1 VPGARAAGWGELLSR
16 LAEVPRENGTPGIH
30 AAATWL
36 VETFEAAG
44 LEPELFAFQAT
55 PFVLRL
61 AGVLALAGGLLYWRL
76 VRARRFGAA
85 LAVALLVPGALLLQL
100 ELYRPVFGWL
110 GAQTQH
116 HVLVKLP
123 AQRAEQRLAF
133 AAHYDTKTDLLD
145 HVERAPVDFLA
156 APMIPLM
163 LLGALAGLAAPR
175 ARRGARALQRSASL
189 AGVAGAVYGVLTG
202 VALSAGA
209 LVQGRSPG
217 ALDDGASCAVLVRL
231 AEELAA
237 AAPLA
242 RTEVEV
248 WLLSAEEVGV
258 QGSFVYARER
268 FSRPPDLPTFVVNLE
283 GLGASAAH
291 GVFPSERTNLRA
303 FAPDP
308 RLVAHL
314 DAVHREVFSEP
325 LAVFPVGGATDARSF
340 LAHGVPAAT
349 LYSRIPG
356 QPLPRDLHSAGDDR
370 SRLDE
375 SALDASLAYLLAVAR
390 AADARGL

>member
-30 AAATWL
+30 AAAAWL

-242 RTEVEV
+242 RTQVEV
-248 WLLSAEEVGV
+248 WLLTAEEVGV
-258 QGSFVYARER
+258 QGSIV
-268 FSRPPDLPTFVVNLE
+268 
-283 GLGASAAH
+283 
-291 GVFPSERTNLRA
+291 
-303 FAPDP
+303 
-308 RLVAHL
+308 
-314 DAVHREVFSEP
+314 
-325 LAVFPVGGATDARSF
+325 
-340 LAHGVPAAT
+340 
-349 LYSRIPG
+349 
-356 QPLPRDLHSAGDDR
+356 
-370 SRLDE
+370 
-375 SALDASLAYLLAVAR
+375 
-390 AADARGL
+390 